1 MRILI
6 LQGVVFVLTIGLLLL
21 VVVAGNEAT
30 KESHVTGSTMTAKDG
45 TAVAVDIVESVAG
58 LYDMPKLST
67 EVNSKLK
74 ELTIMV
80 DMSADA
86 AVAAQVEMSIKIASA
101 WKPKGLVTWSW
112 VAPAESQLHVYL
124 CLFSC
129 LALLRFVPRF
139 ALGAQ
144 RTEGG
149 VGGGLDGGLRHCRV
163 GRAAKPQQRVM
174 TDP

>member
-1 MRILI
+1 MLPGHTTPGHLRCPSDYWSCCRRCQAKNLMRILV

-30 KESHVTGSTMTAKDG
+30 KESHVTGGAMTAKDG

-67 EVNSKLK
+67 EVNAKLK

-86 AVAAQVEMSIKIASA
+86 AVAAQVEMAIKIASA
-101 WKPKGLVTWSW
+101 WKPTGLVPWSW
-112 VAPAESQLHVYL
+112 VARAELQLHGIFVSL
-124 CLFSC
+124 C
-129 LALLRFVPRF
+129 V
-139 ALGAQ
+139 
-144 RTEGG
+144 
-149 VGGGLDGGLRHCRV
+149 
-163 GRAAKPQQRVM
+163 
-174 TDP
+174 

>member
-30 KESHVTGSTMTAKDG
+30 KEPPVTGSPMTARDG
-45 TAVAVDIVESVAG
+45 TPVAVDIVESVAG

-67 EVNSKLK
+67 EVNAKLK

-86 AVAAQVEMSIKIASA
+86 AVAAQVEMAIKIASA
-101 WKPKGLVTWSW
+101 WKPTGLVPWSW
-112 VAPAESQLHVYL
+112 VARAELQLHGIFVSL
-124 CLFSC
+124 C
-129 LALLRFVPRF
+129 V
-139 ALGAQ
+139 
-144 RTEGG
+144 
-149 VGGGLDGGLRHCRV
+149 
-163 GRAAKPQQRVM
+163 
-174 TDP
+174 